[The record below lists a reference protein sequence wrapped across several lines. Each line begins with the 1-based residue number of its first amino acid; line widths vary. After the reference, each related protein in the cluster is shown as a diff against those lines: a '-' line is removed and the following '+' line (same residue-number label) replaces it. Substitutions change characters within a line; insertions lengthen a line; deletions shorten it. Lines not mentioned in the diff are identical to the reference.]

1 MKKILVLLV
10 SAILTMNAFA
20 NVDNTKNMERVKD
33 ILIEKN
39 IDPSVVEDLVKSS
52 DEQFQAFEVAYRQNQ
67 YYNLYAKSTPFVYE
81 PKSGYLAIA
90 KYNYQDGEAPFGEI
104 LLSSNMGADWNSM
117 KISNDDDLVYGSND
131 KVPVFPSVA
140 ILNPDNSDNPEDF
153 YMIYYGYVLNLTTEE
168 WMGSVFTLIS
178 PEENYSFPYSGPASN
193 NPAGGQSWNH
203 VKLTPNPETISVS
216 ISNMLS
222 NDGDAGYPYGKYGFA
237 SYNFPAGDFD
247 ASFIPPQWDIDNF
260 TDEPSPTSSSNGP
273 IYVDADEKG
282 NLYAM
287 VNNIFIEGERTV
299 AFSKSTDNGAT
310 WTEFTKIPES
320 TYHDFIYAQG
330 GDPYSESVLQPWM
343 YPYMA
348 NGFKVYGEDQF
359 SAVIRLN
366 INDGNNANPQF
377 TEFSYDNGNWTLNKA
392 ADWSRY
398 ALNIISIY
406 EDDAEVAHDFW
417 THNSRGNEVQLAVTE
432 DNSHLIL
439 KWIEAMEM
447 KGLGDSYEVYWYNR
461 DNGTYQPENIDSMV
475 TVDIFAAYKEIGSND
490 WSDPIRLS
498 DDGSF
503 NKMTWIPAIVPSI
516 NEVPMIKSRTLPG
529 EGYENH
535 HDLFVQRMLYGTGD
549 VYFENFDLLNPN
561 SVTDKVQDVTNSVVY
576 PNPSAET
583 VHIKYNLEQPANVS
597 IILYDVNGNSIGVLQ
612 NRMMSAGEQETRFS
626 ASNLAN
632 GTYIYKLNIDGN
644 IETGKFQISK

>member
-10 SAILTMNAFA
+10 SAFLTMNAFA
-20 NVDNTKNMERVKD
+20 NVDNAKNMERVKD
-33 ILIEKN
+33 VLIEKN

-67 YYNLYAKSTPFVYE
+67 FWNIYAKSTPFVYE

-90 KYNYQDGEAPFGEI
+90 KYNYQSEQDPFGEI
-104 LLSSNMGADWNSM
+104 LLSSNMGADWTSM
-117 KISNDDDLVYGSND
+117 KVSEDNDDVYGSND

-140 ILNPDNSDNPEDF
+140 ILNPDNSNNPEDF
-153 YMIYYGYVLNLTTEE
+153 YIMYYGRVLDLSTNE
-168 WMGSVFTLIS
+168 WMGGVLTLIS
-178 PEENYSFPYSGPASN
+178 PDESFSFPYSGPSSN
-193 NPAGGQSWNH
+193 NPGGGQSWYQ
-203 VKLTPNPETISVS
+203 VKLTPNPAKMS
-216 ISNMLS
+216 ITMSNLLT

-237 SYNFPAGDFD
+237 SFNFNAGDFA
-247 ASFIPPQWDIDNF
+247 ASQIPPQWDLDKF
-260 TDEPSPTSSSNGP
+260 TDQPSPTSSSNGP
-273 IYVDADEKG
+273 IYVDADEQG

-287 VNNIFIEGERTV
+287 VNNIFIQGERTV

-310 WTEFTKIPES
+310 WTEFTKVPE
-320 TYHDFIYAQG
+320 TVYHDFIYAQG
-330 GDPYSESVLQPWM
+330 GDPFSDFVLQGG
-343 YPYMA
+343 YIPYMA

-359 SAVIRLN
+359 SAVVRLN
-366 INDGNNANPQF
+366 INDGNNLYAQF
-377 TEFSYDNGNWTLNKA
+377 TEFNYDNGTWTLNKA
-392 ADWSRY
+392 ADWTSSST
-398 ALNIISIY
+398 NIISVY
-406 EDDAEVAHDFW
+406 EDDAEVSHDFW
-417 THNSRGNEVQLAVTE
+417 TYNTRGNEVQLAATK
-432 DNSHLIL
+432 DNSHMIM
-439 KWIEAMEM
+439 KWIEVVELE
-447 KGLGDSYEVYWYNR
+447 GVGTTYDVYIRNQE
-461 DNGTYQPENIDSMV
+461 GVYQPETIDSMLV
-475 TVDIFAAYKEIGSND
+475 VDIFAAYKEIGSND

-498 DDGSF
+498 DDGTF

-535 HDLFVQRMLYGTGD
+535 HDLFVQRMIFGTGD
-549 VYFENFDLLNPN
+549 VYFDNIDLLNPN
-561 SVTDKVQDVTNSVVY
+561 SVTDEVQDVTNSTVF

-597 IILYDVNGNSIGVLQ
+597 IMLYDVNGNSMGVLQ